1 MRRALLS
8 FVSLVVASIS
18 QFSLANPSSVPI
30 LCYHRFGPTVA
41 DSMTIRTETFVS
53 QLDYLKDNG
62 YTVVPLADALAW
74 REGKKELPDKSVVI
88 TVDDGHISQYTVMK
102 PIIEKYKIPVT
113 LFIYPSAISNASY
126 AMTWDQVREMRN
138 EQWFN
143 VQGHTYWHP
152 NFKTEK
158 KRLKPDEYE
167 KFVNMQLGK
176 SKSVLEKKLD
186 ISVDTLAWPFGI
198 ETKELQEYAAHNGY
212 QAALALEGRTA
223 NQTDSLYA
231 LPRFLMSEQ
240 YKGHAFV
247 ALLNSR

>member
-8 FVSLVVASIS
+8 FLSFIFFSVS
-18 QFSLANPSSVPI
+18 QFAFANPTSVPI

-53 QLDYLKDNG
+53 QLEYLKENG

-74 REGKKELPDKSVVI
+74 REGTKELPDKSVVI

-102 PIIEKYKIPVT
+102 PIIEKYKVPVT
-113 LFIYPSAISNASY
+113 LFLYPSAISNASY

-138 EQWFN
+138 EEWFN
-143 VQGHTYWHP
+143 IQGHTYWHP

-158 KRLKPDEYE
+158 KRLKPAEYE

-176 SKSVLEKKLD
+176 SKSTLEKKLD
-186 ISVDTLAWPFGI
+186 VTINTLAWPFGI
-198 ETKELQEYAAHNGY
+198 EDKELQEFAAHNGY
-212 QAALALEGRTA
+212 RAALALEGRTA
-223 NQTDSLYA
+223 NQTDNILA
-231 LPRFLMSEQ
+231 LPRYLMSEQ
-240 YKGHAFV
+240 YKGPAFV
-247 ALLNSR
+247 ALLNTR